1 MNPKDNKMDTITLI
15 ELFPPQPLA
24 EAEAARVSTERTL
37 RKVEGDVAAERAK
50 IAGRLKWLDEE
61 IPGMRNKLRPLQDCI
76 LTKERAGMD
85 SSADKGLLVSAKSK
99 ISEFEAELKET
110 KSQLTKHEARAEE
123 LTKEPTLA
131 FNKAAES
138 EKKIR
143 DRIGK
148 AVIAHEAH
156 FADPDIGLGPI
167 PKFKTLKEAVRHF
180 YKIGF
185 SLTREGAANQAFVGD
200 LIHHD
205 LQNGVIEGMIPN
217 SLSWLSGLREFK
229 KLPCAAD
236 RTYTNI
242 PCPANRTYIIDAEIS
257 SEPEFVEL
265 FNDVRVDGVRINGFT
280 HARNVKILCYIE
292 EYGKVLAS
300 YGAARIH
307 MPGKKVPVDFS
318 DLFGSWE
325 DTLAPFK
332 KELTSASTLDLQATG
347 GLPMLGELIREAW
360 KAAATAASLKHS
372 FRGGQG
378 RLTESKIN
386 DLIGTYWKAFIQ
398 SPWESS
404 IEGTYALLKHRCARG
419 EIPNVYSYEIHGH
432 FGFRVRTPDHDWIIG
447 EIYCPPN
454 LFTPSESP
462 DPTKVANLESYSD
475 RWRAELGP
483 VKFCIRKVP
492 SRT

>member
-1 MNPKDNKMDTITLI
+1 METITLI

-24 EAEAARVSTERTL
+24 EAEAARVSTEQTI
-37 RKVEGDVAAERAK
+37 RKLEGEVAAERSK

-61 IPGMRNKLRPLQDCI
+61 IPRMRNKLGPLQDCI

-85 SSADKGLLVSAKSK
+85 SSSDKGLLVSAKSK

-110 KSQLTKHEARAEE
+110 KSKLTKHEARAEE
-123 LTKEPTLA
+123 LIKEPAIA

-156 FADPDIGLGPI
+156 LGNPAIGVGPI

-200 LIHHD
+200 FIRHN

-229 KLPCAAD
+229 KLPCTAE
-236 RTYTNI
+236 RKYIINI
-242 PCPANRTYIIDAEIS
+242 PCPANRTCIIDAEIS
-257 SEPEFVEL
+257 SEPEFVNL
-265 FNDVRVDGVRINGFT
+265 FGSIHDNMSPP
-280 HARNVKILCYIE
+280 ARCGEILCYIE

-300 YGAARIH
+300 RGAAHVH
-307 MPGKKVPVDFS
+307 MSRKKGTVDFS

-347 GLPMLGELIREAW
+347 DLPMLGELIREAW
-360 KAAATAASLKHS
+360 KAAAAAVSSKSS

-398 SPWESS
+398 SPWEPS

-419 EIPNVYSYEIHGH
+419 EIPNVYSFDVQGH
-432 FGFRVRTPDHDWIIG
+432 FGFRVRTPDHNWIIG
-447 EIYCPPN
+447 EIYC
-454 LFTPSESP
+454 LP
-462 DPTKVANLESYSD
+462 DFFNPGEDPDSSKLTNLESCD
-475 RWRAELGP
+475 NKWLAELGS
-483 VKFCIRKVP
+483 VKFCINQCP

>member
-1 MNPKDNKMDTITLI
+1 MNPQENHMETITLI

-24 EAEAARVSTERTL
+24 EAEATRVSTEQAL
-37 RKVEGDVAAERAK
+37 RKIEGEAAAERTK

-61 IPGMRNKLRPLQDCI
+61 IPGMQKKLEPLQDCI

-85 SSADKGLLVSAKSK
+85 SSSDKGLLESAKSK

-110 KSQLTKHEARAEE
+110 KSKLIKHEARAEE
-123 LTKEPTLA
+123 LIKEPTIA

-143 DRIGK
+143 ARIGK

-156 FADPDIGLGPI
+156 LANPDIGLGSI

-185 SLTREGAANQAFVGD
+185 SLTDEGAANQAFIGD
-200 LIHHD
+200 FIRHD

-217 SLSWLSGLREFK
+217 SLRWLSELREFK
-229 KLPCAAD
+229 KL
-236 RTYTNI
+236 

-257 SEPEFVEL
+257 SEPEFVNL
-265 FNDVRVDGVRINGFT
+265 FGSIDIGGFPG
-280 HARNVKILCYIE
+280 ARGVKILCYIE

-300 YGAARIH
+300 YGAAHVH
-307 MPGKKVPVDFS
+307 MPGKKGAVDFS

-347 GLPMLGELIREAW
+347 DLPMPGELIREAW
-360 KAAATAASLKHS
+360 KAAAAAVSSKNS
-372 FRGGQG
+372 FQGGQG

-398 SPWESS
+398 SPWEPS
-404 IEGTYALLKHRCARG
+404 IVGTYALLKHRCARG
-419 EIPNVYSYEIHGH
+419 EIPNVYSFDVQGH
-432 FGFRVRTPDHDWIIG
+432 FGFRVRTPDHNWIIG
-447 EIYCPPN
+447 EIYCLPD
-454 LFTPSESP
+454 LFSP
-462 DPTKVANLESYSD
+462 GEVPDSAKLTNLESCGGK
-475 RWRAELGP
+475 WLAELGS
-483 VKFCIRKVP
+483 VKFCIKQTP
-492 SRT
+492 SQT